1 MNASYIKTKTGYTPY
16 YDKMSRTWRLDIGS
30 AVLVSRLVR
39 QPRALQNLYD
49 QFWQIFKSEVMER
62 DGYRCVECGN
72 GNTLSVDHKIS
83 RARGGCDTKENCVT
97 LCQICHSKKH
107 GVNVKSN

>member
-1 MNASYIKTKTGYTPY
+1 MNASYIKTKTSFVPY

-49 QFWQIFKSEVMER
+49 QFWAIRRDFVLER
-62 DGYRCVECGN
+62 DGYKCVLCGSSN
-72 GNTLSVDHKIS
+72 GLSVHHKIFRS
-83 RARGGCDTKENCVT
+83 RGGTDDESNLISTCVT
-97 LCQICHSKKH
+97 CHDNIH
-107 GVNVKSN
+107 RG